1 MTFHFR
7 NFKMGSE
14 ILDAWSQILV
24 NVLNINYNQN
34 NLASVG
40 SFKIKII
47 SAVETYVTL
56 VGRDR
61 GNSI

>member
-7 NFKMGSE
+7 NFKMGLE
-14 ILDAWSQILV
+14 ILDTWSQILI

-34 NLASVG
+34 NLATLYVG
-40 SFKIKII
+40 SFKVKII

-56 VGRDR
+56 VCSDR
-61 GNSI
+61 